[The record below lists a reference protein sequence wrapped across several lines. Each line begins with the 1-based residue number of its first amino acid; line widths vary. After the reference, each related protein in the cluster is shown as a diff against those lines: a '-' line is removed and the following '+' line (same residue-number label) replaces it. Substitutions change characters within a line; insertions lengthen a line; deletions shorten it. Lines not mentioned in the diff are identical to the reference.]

1 MTISIGTSVNLNINL
16 WGNGVFPPGC
26 SSSFY
31 LSRLGVC
38 SYLLKY
44 LWQALCKLHLTFT
57 SGIIFIGILS
67 ETFYA
72 VVCVCVSNL
81 SLSWVLWLFLT
92 VCHMERLC
100 FLGLA
105 RVIECKLF
113 HAGIFVKSVL
123 PPESPASPFYRSP
136 LRSRFLEHHVLSGL
150 WDFMCLLCLVIIFL
164 VSAEQPRLPGAPADT
179 GYLVLGSCSSLALLL
194 WSLWFILPP
203 LDFWIQD
210 RPCALG
216 YTQGRCFS
224 TASRVLVCH

>member
-16 WGNGVFPPGC
+16 WGNGVFPSGC

-31 LSRLGVC
+31 LSRLGFC
-38 SYLLKY
+38 SYLLKC

-57 SGIIFIGILS
+57 SGMIFVGILS

-72 VVCVCVSNL
+72 VVCVCVFPICLLPEFSDC
-81 SLSWVLWLFLT
+81 SLLF
-92 VCHMERLC
+92 CHMERLC

-105 RVIECKLF
+105 RAIECKLL

-136 LRSRFLEHHVLSGL
+136 LRSQFLEHHVLSGL
-150 WDFMCLLCLVIIFL
+150 WDFMRLLCLVIIFL

-179 GYLVLGSCSSLALLL
+179 GYLVLGSCSSLAVLL
-194 WSLWFILPP
+194 WSLWSYSHP
-203 LDFWIQD
+203 
-210 RPCALG
+210 
-216 YTQGRCFS
+216 
-224 TASRVLVCH
+224 